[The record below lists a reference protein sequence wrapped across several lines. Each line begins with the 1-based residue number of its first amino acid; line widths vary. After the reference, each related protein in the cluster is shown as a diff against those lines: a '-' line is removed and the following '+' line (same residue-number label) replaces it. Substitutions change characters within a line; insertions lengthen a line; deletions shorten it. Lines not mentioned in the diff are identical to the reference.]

1 MTLILLNR
9 RLSSD
14 QSTKTLPYPIP
25 SDTHMHTQNPL
36 FKCANWI
43 LTNMEKSHCPRGP
56 QTLFRSMVFLRESS
70 HLCSG
75 SPGVLWHL
83 YLWTW
88 VLQCHHPPPH
98 PTSLGLGSDLFWP
111 TGHRG
116 RPECLQPALPQG
128 CSLASRYGCTQ
139 DPSRPDAGPGLE
151 RCQVDSRNTAVYYSA
166 KATWRAAH
174 EPRLGFKISVQNI
187 QRRGRNREP

>member
-1 MTLILLNR
+1 MCKLDLNQYGEKP
-9 RLSSD
+9 LSPGP
-14 QSTKTLPYPIP
+14 TGTLPEHGFPEGVF
-25 SDTHMHTQNPL
+25 PL
-36 FKCANWI
+36 VLRF
-43 LTNMEKSHCPRGP
+43 SRCPMASLPLDLG
-56 QTLFRSMVFLRESS
+56 LAV
-70 HLCSG
+70 
-75 SPGVLWHL
+75 
-83 YLWTW
+83 
-88 VLQCHHPPPH
+88 PPPTPH

-111 TGHRG
+111 TGHRV